1 MPAFAKFH
9 RPHRASLHTGR
20 RIVIRV
26 LTSAMRNVSV
36 ITPIIWVPI
45 FRDFKGLGPLAVMGL
60 LQGPPYTANDATPS
74 NLESWHLSHTHKC
87 YTIPHTPVTTQT
99 PTHICRHTTPHKQV
113 VLLRAPPDTANDA
126 TRLFSVAGL
135 HMCVCVPWLMV
146 LLRAP
151 GTRIVYLVW
160 HGYTHARVCVP

>member
-1 MPAFAKFH
+1 MHRLPLTHARSFCQRLQKSYMYIHICAHVHINVYMYTHVYVYIYPSARHNASLSTHTSTVFVPAFAKFH

-45 FRDFKGLGPLAVMGL
+45 FRDFKGLGPLAGMGL

-74 NLESWHLSHTHKC
+74 HLESFMAHITHTHVL
-87 YTIPHTPVTTQT
+87 H
-99 PTHICRHTTPHKQV
+99 HTT
-113 VLLRAPPDTANDA
+113 
-126 TRLFSVAGL
+126 
-135 HMCVCVPWLMV
+135 
-146 LLRAP
+146 
-151 GTRIVYLVW
+151 
-160 HGYTHARVCVP
+160 